1 MGNIM
6 NLVKLRNK
14 PSRNGFDL
22 SFKRNFTA
30 KCGELLP
37 IMCKEVIPGDK
48 VQIDLSAFTRTQPV
62 NTAAFARIREYYD
75 FFFVPF
81 NQLWNRANTV
91 LSQMDYNQ
99 LKASAL
105 VNPAGGNVFS
115 GEMPYLT
122 TNQIAD
128 YIHSMK
134 SKGTGTTDN
143 IYLNYFGYHRATAS
157 CKLLEYLNYGNYIA
171 SLADENPTYRYNLD
185 VNVFGLLAY
194 QKIYSDFFRDE
205 QWEKPNPSTFNVDYM
220 SGADSMQVQIP
231 TYSTTN
237 GFYSD
242 YNFFD
247 LRYCNWPKD
256 LYHGLLPQAQYGDTT
271 VIPFFG
277 TGGSTD
283 LPVDANATGAYP
295 NFKLN
300 NTGSVKRMVSSG
312 TDVTLSPPSSG
323 DLSQPLTWASPNL
336 KATLTSTQL
345 ANLSSE
351 LTILALRQYE
361 FLQKWKEIVQ
371 SAKQDYKSQT
381 EAIWGVHV
389 DSHLSDKCTYL
400 GGINSSLDINEV
412 VNTNI
417 TSDNAADIAGK
428 GVGVSNGKITFDS
441 DGQFGYIMCI
451 YHAMPIV
458 DYTVDYIDPQ
468 YLRVNA
474 EDFANPVFDRVGMQA
489 VNSASILQGVI
500 GSLPTAPANLG
511 YAPRYVDYKTSID
524 TSVGAFK
531 DSLQA
536 WVVSYNAEDIL
547 ASLVTSMAGPGDT
560 GIPAPGDV
568 DNVLMSY
575 SYFKVN
581 PNLLDPIFAVS
592 VGDGVDTDQLLC
604 SSFFDIKAVRNL
616 DTNGLP
622 Y

>member
-1 MGNIM
+1 M

-99 LKASAL
+99 LKASSL

-122 TNQIAD
+122 TNQISD
-128 YIHSMK
+128 YINVMK
-134 SKGTGTTDN
+134 SKGSGTVDN
-143 IYLNYFGYHRATAS
+143 MFVNYFGYHRATAS
-157 CKLLEYLNYGNYIA
+157 CKLLEYLNYGNYTP
-171 SLADENPTYRYNLD
+171 SLAVEKPTYRYNLD
-185 VNVFGLLAY
+185 VNIFGLLAY

-220 SGADSMQVQIP
+220 TGIDSMQVQIP
-231 TYSTTN
+231 AFASSN

-271 VIPFFG
+271 VIPLFDSSSSPTELDVVG
-277 TGGSTD
+277 STGGSS
-283 LPVDANATGAYP
+283 PYFQRN
-295 NFKLN
+295 
-300 NTGSVKRMVSSG
+300 GSGPQLRLTTNG
-312 TDVTLSPPSSG
+312 TDVGVSSSASMGDFAALS
-323 DLSQPLTWASPNL
+323 WATPNL
-336 KATLTSTQL
+336 KAKLTGAQL
-345 ANLSSE
+345 ANMSSG

-417 TSDNAADIAGK
+417 TSDNPADIAGK

-451 YHAMPIV
+451 YHALPIV

-500 GSLPTAPANLG
+500 ANAQPVTPANLG

-536 WVVSYNAEDIL
+536 WVVSYDAQDIL
-547 ASLVTSMAGPGDT
+547 SAMVTSMAGPGDT